1 MRSLRIIILVLFS
14 ILLPIRG
21 AVAATM
27 LCPEG
32 ERTDRSTMVVA
43 HDGHDMH
50 AEHQQHAN
58 HPPAQHHT
66 DEEMPSA
73 DAALGYHTA
82 TCQFCASGC
91 CLASIVGSVPSIAE
105 PSRNAS
111 VMFPALQARVAAFQ
125 SDGQERPP
133 RTI

>member
-1 MRSLRIIILVLFS
+1 MKSLRIIILVLFS

-27 LCPEG
+27 LCLEG

-50 AEHQQHAN
+50 AEHQHHAN
-58 HPPAQHHT
+58 HPPGQHHA
-66 DEEMPSA
+66 DEEVSSA
-73 DAALGYHTA
+73 DAALGDHTA

-91 CLASIVGSVPSIAE
+91 CIASIVGSVPSIAE
-105 PSRNAS
+105 PSLNAS
-111 VMFPALQARVAAFQ
+111 VNFPGFQARVPAFQ

>member
-1 MRSLRIIILVLFS
+1 VKSLRIIILVLFS

-27 LCPEG
+27 LCPEAEG
-32 ERTDRSTMVVA
+32 SDRSTMVVD
-43 HDGHDMH
+43 HDGRNVH
-50 AEHQQHAN
+50 ADHTRHEN
-58 HPPAQHHT
+58 HPPAHHHA
-66 DEEMPSA
+66 DEEESSS
-73 DAALGYHTA
+73 DAAAGDHTA

-105 PSRNAS
+105 PSLNAS
-111 VMFPALQARVAAFQ
+111 VNFPGFQARVPAFQ
-125 SDGQERPP
+125 SNGQERPP